1 MEPGQIFCRWINLK
15 FSLLQL
21 FLARNSTVC
30 MFDINMRYPNDFLK
44 HSRKS
49 FQQINLDRVEKYTI
63 I

>member
-1 MEPGQIFCRWINLK
+1 
-15 FSLLQL
+15 
-21 FLARNSTVC
+21 
-30 MFDINMRYPNDFLK
+30 MRYPNDFLK